1 MILIILGGDMGQLED
16 MHIFLRVVEAGSIT
30 KAAEQMN
37 IAKSAVSKRLAL
49 LEHKLGIK
57 LINRTTRKSSITE
70 AGQRYYQRSKLI
82 IDEVEELNS
91 QTSSSK
97 RALEGT
103 LNIAVPLSFGLSHL
117 APALDLFLQ
126 QHTDLKLNINF
137 SDQKI
142 DIVEQGVDLAFR
154 IGQLDNSTMQA
165 RKIAPIKH
173 VLCASPEYLKVH
185 GEPQT
190 PNDLKQHKLLKYGG
204 TDQSGLKFLSDDK
217 KEQLVHIEPHFI
229 ANNGDFLK
237 SLAESHH
244 GITYLPTFIVWQ
256 SLATQTL
263 VPVLQDYQIQTMHAY
278 AVYPAN
284 RHLPLKV
291 RSLIDFLVERF
302 GDNPY
307 WDQS

>member
-1 MILIILGGDMGQLED
+1 MGQLED
-16 MHIFLRVVEAGSIT
+16 MFIFLRVVEAGSIT
-30 KAAEQMN
+30 KAAEQLN
-37 IAKSAVSKRLAL
+37 IAKSAVSKRLAS

-57 LINRTTRKSSITE
+57 LINRTTRMSSITE
-70 AGQRYYQRSKLI
+70 AGQQYYQRSKLI
-82 IDEVEELNS
+82 LDDVEELNS

-97 RALEGT
+97 RALTGT

-117 APALDLFLQ
+117 APALDLFIQ
-126 QHTDLKLNINF
+126 QHKDLKLNINF

-154 IGQLDNSTMQA
+154 IGELDNSSLQA

-173 VLCASPEYLKVH
+173 VLCASPKYLREH
-185 GEPQT
+185 GEPKT
-190 PNDLKQHKLLKYGG
+190 PDNLKQHKVLKYGG
-204 TDQSGLKFLSDDK
+204 TDQGGFNFLTKEGK
-217 KEQLVHIEPHFI
+217 KQVIYIEPHFI

-244 GITYLPTFIVWQ
+244 GISYLPTFIVWQ
-256 SLATQTL
+256 SLATKTL
-263 VPVLQDYQIQTMHAY
+263 VPVLTEYQTQTMHAY
-278 AVYPAN
+278 AVYPPN

-302 GDNPY
+302 GDYPY

>member
-1 MILIILGGDMGQLED
+1 MGQLED
-16 MHIFLRVVEAGSIT
+16 MYIFLRVVETGSIT

-37 IAKSAVSKRLAL
+37 IAKSAVSKRLSL
-49 LEHKLGIK
+49 LEHNLGIK
-57 LINRTTRKSSITE
+57 LINRTTRTSSITE
-70 AGQRYYQRSKLI
+70 AGKLYYQRSKLI
-82 IDEVEELNS
+82 LDEVEELNS
-91 QTSSSK
+91 QTSSNK
-97 RALEGT
+97 RALAGT

-126 QHTDLKLNINF
+126 QHKDLKLNINF

-154 IGQLDNSTMQA
+154 IGQLDNSSLQA

-173 VLCASPEYLKVH
+173 ILCASPEYLKAH
-185 GEPQT
+185 GEPKT
-190 PNDLKQHKLLKYGG
+190 PDDLKHHKVLKYGG
-204 TDQSGLKFLSDDK
+204 TDQGGLKFVA
-217 KEQLVHIEPHFI
+217 KEGQDQVVYLEPHFI

-237 SLAESHH
+237 SLAESNH
-244 GITYLPTFIVWQ
+244 GISCLPTFIVWQ
-256 SLATQTL
+256 SLATKTL
-263 VPVLQDYQIQTMHAY
+263 VPVLTKYQMQTMHAY
-278 AVYPAN
+278 AVYPPN

-307 WDQS
+307 WDQV

>member
-1 MILIILGGDMGQLED
+1 MGQLED
-16 MHIFLRVVEAGSIT
+16 MHIFVRVVEAGSIT

-49 LEHKLGIK
+49 LEQKLGIK
-57 LINRTTRKSSITE
+57 LIHRTTRMSSITE
-70 AGQRYYQRSKLI
+70 AGQLYYQRSKLI
-82 IDEVEELNS
+82 LDEVEELNC

-97 RALEGT
+97 RSIEGT

-126 QHTDLKLNINF
+126 QHCNLKLNIKF
-137 SDQKI
+137 SDEKI

-154 IGQLDNSTMQA
+154 IGQLDNSRLQA

-173 VLCASPEYLKVH
+173 LLCASPDYLKEH
-185 GEPQT
+185 GEPET
-190 PNDLKQHKLLKYGG
+190 PQDLKQHNFLKYGG
-204 TDQSGLKFLSDDK
+204 NDQSGLKFVDSAG
-217 KEQLVHIEPHFI
+217 EAQVVYVEPHFM

-237 SLAESHH
+237 ALAESGH
-244 GITYLPTFIVWQ
+244 GISYLPTFIIWQ
-256 SLATQTL
+256 ALATKTL
-263 VPVLQDYQIQTMHAY
+263 VPVLAQYQMPTMHAY
-278 AVYPAN
+278 ALYPPN

-302 GDNPY
+302 GDKPY
-307 WDQS
+307 WDQ

>member
-1 MILIILGGDMGQLED
+1 MGQLED
-16 MHIFLRVVEAGSIT
+16 MAIFLRVVEAGNIT

-49 LEHKLGIK
+49 LEQKLGIK
-57 LINRTTRKSSITE
+57 LINRTTRMSSITE
-70 AGQRYYQRSKLI
+70 AGQHYYQRSKLI
-82 IDEVEELNS
+82 LDEVEELNS

-97 RALEGT
+97 RALAGI

-117 APALDLFLQ
+117 APALDLFFQ
-126 QHTDLKLNINF
+126 QHADLKLNISF

-142 DIVEQGVDLAFR
+142 DIIEQGVDLAFR
-154 IGQLDNSTMQA
+154 IGVLDNSSLQA

-173 VLCASPEYLKVH
+173 VLCASPEYLKIH
-185 GEPQT
+185 GEPKT
-190 PNDLKQHKLLKYGG
+190 PDDLKQHKVLKYGG
-204 TDQSGLKFLSDDK
+204 TDQSGLKFLTK
-217 KEQLVHIEPHFI
+217 EGKEQVVYLEPHFI

-237 SLAESHH
+237 SLAESNH

-256 SLATQTL
+256 SLATKTL
-263 VPVLQDYQIQTMHAY
+263 VPVLAEYQMQTMHAY
-278 AVYPAN
+278 AVYPPN

-291 RSLIDFLVERF
+291 RSLIDFLVQRF

>member
-1 MILIILGGDMGQLED
+1 MGQLED

-30 KAAEQMN
+30 KAADQMM

-57 LINRTTRKSSITE
+57 LIHRTTRMSHITE
-70 AGQRYYQRSKLI
+70 AGQLYYQRSKLI
-82 IDEVEELNS
+82 IDEVEELNC

-97 RALEGT
+97 RAIEGT
-103 LNIAVPLSFGLSHL
+103 LNIAVPLSFGLGHL

-126 QHTDLKLNINF
+126 QHCDLKLNIKF
-137 SDQKI
+137 SDEKI

-154 IGQLDNSTMQA
+154 IGQLDNARLQA

-173 VLCASPEYLKVH
+173 LLCASPDYLKEH
-185 GEPQT
+185 GEPLIPQ
-190 PNDLKQHKLLKYGG
+190 DLKKHKLLKYGG
-204 TDQSGLKFLSDDK
+204 NEQSGLKFISPQGD
-217 KEQLVHIEPHFI
+217 EQVVYVEPHFI

-237 SLAESHH
+237 SLAESSH
-244 GITYLPTFIVWQ
+244 GISYLPTFILWQ
-256 SLATQTL
+256 SLAAKTL
-263 VPVLQDYQIQTMHAY
+263 VPVLSQYQMQMMHAY
-278 AVYPAN
+278 ALYPPN

-307 WDQS
+307 WDQR

>member
-1 MILIILGGDMGQLED
+1 MGQLED
-16 MHIFLRVVEAGSIT
+16 MYIFLRVVETGSIT

-37 IAKSAVSKRLAL
+37 IAKSAVSKRLSL
-49 LEHKLGIK
+49 LEQKLGIK

-82 IDEVEELNS
+82 VDEVDELNS

-103 LNIAVPLSFGLSHL
+103 INIAVPLSFGLTHL
-117 APALDLFLQ
+117 TPALDLFLL
-126 QHTDLKLNINF
+126 QHTDLKLKINF

-154 IGQLDNSTMQA
+154 IGGLDNSTLQA

-173 VLCASPEYLKVH
+173 VLCASPEYLTLH
-185 GEPQT
+185 GEPKT
-190 PNDLKQHKLLKYGG
+190 PSDLNKHKVIKYGS
-204 TDQSGLKFLSDDK
+204 TDQSGLKFLGQDGIK
-217 KEQLVHIEPHFI
+217 QVVHLAPHI
-229 ANNGDFLK
+229 LANNGDFLK
-237 SLAESHH
+237 SLAESSH

-256 SLATQTL
+256 SLAVKSL
-263 VPVLQDYQIQTMHAY
+263 VPVLARHKLPTMYAY
-278 AVYPAN
+278 AVYPPN

-307 WDQS
+307 WDQY

>member
-1 MILIILGGDMGQLED
+1 MGQLED
-16 MHIFLRVVEAGSIT
+16 MTIFIRVVESGSIT

-57 LINRTTRKSSITE
+57 LINRTTRMSSITE
-70 AGQRYYQRSKLI
+70 AGQLYYQRSKLI
-82 IDEVEELNS
+82 LDEVEELNS

-97 RALEGT
+97 RALAGT
-103 LNIAVPLSFGLSHL
+103 LNIAVPLSFGLTHL
-117 APALDLFLQ
+117 AQALDLFLQ
-126 QHTDLKLNINF
+126 QHADLKLNINF

-154 IGQLDNSTMQA
+154 IGQLDNSSLQA

-173 VLCASPEYLKVH
+173 VLCASSKYLKAY
-185 GEPQT
+185 GEPKT
-190 PNDLKQHKLLKYGG
+190 PDDLKQHKVLKYGG
-204 TDQSGLKFLSDDK
+204 TDQSGIKFTKEDK
-217 KEQLVHIEPHFI
+217 DQVVYIEPHFI

-237 SLAESHH
+237 LLAESHH
-244 GITYLPTFIVWQ
+244 GITLLPTFIVWQ
-256 SLATQTL
+256 SLATKSL
-263 VPVLQDYQIQTMHAY
+263 VPVLSEYQMQTMYAY
-278 AVYPAN
+278 AVYPPN

-307 WDQS
+307 WDQF

>member
-1 MILIILGGDMGQLED
+1 MGQLEE
-16 MHIFLRVVEAGSIT
+16 MHIFLRVVETGSIT

-37 IAKSAVSKRLAL
+37 IAKSAVSKRLFL
-49 LEHKLGIK
+49 LEQRLGIK
-57 LINRTTRKSSITE
+57 LINRTTRKSSLTE
-70 AGQRYYQRSKLI
+70 AGQHYYQRSKLI
-82 IDEVEELNS
+82 LDEVDELNS

-103 LNIAVPLSFGLSHL
+103 LNIAVPLSFGLTHL

-126 QHTDLKLNINF
+126 QHTDLKLKINF

-154 IGQLDNSTMQA
+154 IGELDNSTLQA
-165 RKIAPIKH
+165 RKIAPINH
-173 VLCASPEYLKVH
+173 VLCASPEYLKLH
-185 GEPQT
+185 GKPKT
-190 PNDLKQHKLLKYGG
+190 PDELKQHKILKYGSA
-204 TDQSGLKFLSDDK
+204 DQSGLKFLSQDG
-217 KEQLVHIEPHFI
+217 KEQVMHLEAHII

-237 SLAESHH
+237 SLAESSH
-244 GITYLPTFIVWQ
+244 GISYLPSFIVWQ

-263 VPVLQDYQIQTMHAY
+263 IPVLPTFKLPTMHAY

-291 RSLIDFLVERF
+291 RSLIDFLAERF

-307 WDQS
+307 WDQF

>member
-1 MILIILGGDMGQLED
+1 MGQLED
-16 MHIFLRVVEAGSIT
+16 MHIFLRVVETGSIT

-37 IAKSAVSKRLAL
+37 VAKSAVSKRLAL

-57 LINRTTRKSSITE
+57 LINRTTRMSSITE
-70 AGQRYYQRSKLI
+70 AGQHYYQRSKLI
-82 IDEVEELNS
+82 LDEVEELNS

-103 LNIAVPLSFGLSHL
+103 LNIAVPLSFGLTHL

-154 IGQLDNSTMQA
+154 IGQLDSSSMQA
-165 RKIAPIKH
+165 RKIAQINH
-173 VLCASPEYLKVH
+173 VLCASSEYLKLH
-185 GEPQT
+185 GT
-190 PNDLKQHKLLKYGG
+190 PKHPDDLKQHNMLKYASS
-204 TDQSGLKFLSDDK
+204 DQSGMKLLS
-217 KEQLVHIEPHFI
+217 KEGKEHVVHIEPHFI

-237 SLAESHH
+237 ALAESNH

-256 SLATQTL
+256 SLAKKSL
-263 VPVLQDYQIQTMHAY
+263 VPVLQDYQLQSMHAY
-278 AVYPAN
+278 AIYPAN

-302 GDNPY
+302 GDKPY

>member
-1 MILIILGGDMGQLED
+1 MGQLED
-16 MHIFLRVVEAGSIT
+16 MYIFLRVVETGSIT

-37 IAKSAVSKRLAL
+37 IAKSAVSKRLSL
-49 LEHKLGIK
+49 LEQKLGIK

-82 IDEVEELNS
+82 VDEVDELNS

-97 RALEGT
+97 IALEGT
-103 LNIAVPLSFGLSHL
+103 INIAVPLSFGLTHL
-117 APALDLFLQ
+117 TTALDLFLL
-126 QHTDLKLNINF
+126 QHTDLKLKINF

-154 IGQLDNSTMQA
+154 IGELDNSTLQA

-173 VLCASPEYLKVH
+173 VLCASPEYLTLY
-185 GEPQT
+185 GEPKT
-190 PNDLKQHKLLKYGG
+190 PNDLNKHKVIKYGSTG
-204 TDQSGLKFLSDDK
+204 QSGLKLLGLDDK
-217 KEQLVHIEPHFI
+217 EQIVHIEPHI
-229 ANNGDFLK
+229 LANNGDFLK
-237 SLAESHH
+237 SLAESSH

-256 SLATQTL
+256 SLATKTL
-263 VPVLQDYQIQTMHAY
+263 IPVLPEFKLPTMHAY
-278 AVYPAN
+278 AVYPPN

-307 WDQS
+307 WDQF

>member
-1 MILIILGGDMGQLED
+1 MGQLED
-16 MHIFLRVVEAGSIT
+16 MHIFLRVVETGSIT

-37 IAKSAVSKRLAL
+37 IAKSAVSKRLAI
-49 LEHKLGIK
+49 LEHKLGIT
-57 LINRTTRKSSITE
+57 LINRTTRKSSLTE
-70 AGQRYYQRSKLI
+70 AGQNYYQRSKLI
-82 IDEVEELNS
+82 LDEVEELNS

-126 QHTDLKLNINF
+126 QHAELKLNINF

-154 IGQLDNSTMQA
+154 IGQLDNSRLQA
-165 RKIAPIKH
+165 RKIAPIRH
-173 VLCASPEYLKVH
+173 VLCASPEYLKIY
-185 GEPQT
+185 GEPKT
-190 PNDLKQHKLLKYGG
+190 PDDLKQHKVLKYGG
-204 TDQSGLKFLSDDK
+204 TDQSGLKFITK
-217 KEQLVHIEPHFI
+217 EGKEQVVYFEPHFI

-237 SLAESHH
+237 SLAESNH
-244 GITYLPTFIVWQ
+244 GVTLLPTFIVWQ

-263 VPVLQDYQIQTMHAY
+263 VPVLAEYQTQIMHAY
-278 AVYPAN
+278 AVYPPN

-307 WDQS
+307 WDQAL

>member
-1 MILIILGGDMGQLED
+1 MGQLED
-16 MHIFLRVVEAGSIT
+16 MHVFLRVVETGSIT

-57 LINRTTRKSSITE
+57 LINRTTRMSSITE

-82 IDEVEELNS
+82 LDEVEELNS
-91 QTSSSK
+91 QTSSSQ
-97 RALEGT
+97 RALAGT

-117 APALDLFLQ
+117 APALDVFLQ
-126 QHTDLKLNINF
+126 QHADLKLNIIF

-154 IGQLDNSTMQA
+154 IGQLDDSTLQA
-165 RKIAPIKH
+165 RKIAPIEH
-173 VLCASPEYLKVH
+173 VLCASPDYLKFH
-185 GEPQT
+185 GEPKV
-190 PNDLKQHKLLKYGG
+190 PSDLKQHKMLKYSG
-204 TDQSGLKFLSDDK
+204 TDQSGLHFLSKDG
-217 KEQLVHIEPHFI
+217 KEQVINFEPHFI

-244 GITYLPTFIVWQ
+244 GICYLPTFIVWQ

-263 VPVLQDYQIQTMHAY
+263 VPVLKDYQFQTMHAY
-278 AVYPAN
+278 AVYPPN
-284 RHLPLKV
+284 RHLPVKV
-291 RSLIDFLVERF
+291 RSLIDFLVDRF

-307 WDQS
+307 WQQG

>member
-1 MILIILGGDMGQLED
+1 MGQLED
-16 MHIFLRVVEAGSIT
+16 MYIFLRVVETGSIT

-37 IAKSAVSKRLAL
+37 IAKSAVSKRLSL
-49 LEHKLGIK
+49 LEQKLGIK

-82 IDEVEELNS
+82 VDEVDELNS
-91 QTSSSK
+91 QTASSK

-103 LNIAVPLSFGLSHL
+103 LNIAVPLSFGLTHL
-117 APALDLFLQ
+117 APALDFFLQ

-154 IGQLDNSTMQA
+154 IGQLDNSTLQA

-173 VLCASPEYLKVH
+173 VLCASAEYLKLH
-185 GEPQT
+185 GVPKT
-190 PNDLKQHKLLKYGG
+190 PSDLKQHKVIKYGSS
-204 TDQSGLKFLSDDK
+204 DQSGLKLLSKDG
-217 KEQLVHIEPHFI
+217 KEHVVQLEPHI
-229 ANNGDFLK
+229 LANNGDFLK
-237 SLAESHH
+237 SLAESGH
-244 GITYLPTFIVWQ
+244 GITFLPTFIVWQ

-263 VPVLQDYQIQTMHAY
+263 VPVLEEHKLQTMHAY
-278 AVYPAN
+278 AVYPPN

-307 WDQS
+307 WDQY

>member
-1 MILIILGGDMGQLED
+1 MGQLED
-16 MHIFLRVVEAGSIT
+16 MYIFVRVVETGSIT

-37 IAKSAVSKRLAL
+37 IAKSAVSKRLSL
-49 LEHKLGIK
+49 LEQKLGIK

-70 AGQRYYQRSKLI
+70 AGHRYYQRSKLI
-82 IDEVEELNS
+82 VNEVDELNS
-91 QTSSSK
+91 QTASSK

-103 LNIAVPLSFGLSHL
+103 LNIAVPLSFGLAHL
-117 APALDLFLQ
+117 TPALDIFLQ

-154 IGQLDNSTMQA
+154 IGQLDNSILQA

-173 VLCASPEYLKVH
+173 VLCASPDYLKLH
-185 GEPQT
+185 GQPKT
-190 PNDLKQHKLLKYGG
+190 PSDLKHHKVIKYGSS
-204 TDQSGLKFLSDDK
+204 DQSGLKFLS
-217 KEQLVHIEPHFI
+217 KEGNEHLVHLEPHII

-237 SLAESHH
+237 SLAESGH
-244 GITYLPTFIVWQ
+244 GITYLPSFIVWQ

-263 VPVLQDYQIQTMHAY
+263 VPVLDEYKLPTMHAY
-278 AVYPAN
+278 AVYPPN

-307 WDQS
+307 WDQY